1 MTTAS
6 LEERAA
12 IAERRIATLEAQNS
26 KLATRDEVDA
36 AILNAVNTLT
46 WRLITSLIA
55 LAGVIV
61 AAMAATAFVVVN
73 AINIAV
79 GG

>member
-1 MTTAS
+1 MTTAT
-6 LEERAA
+6 LEERLAL
-12 IAERRIATLEAQNS
+12 AEQRISTLEAQNAN
-26 KLATRDEVDA
+26 LATKDEVDA

-61 AAMAATAFVVVN
+61 AAMAAAAFVVVN
-73 AINIAV
+73 AISIAA
-79 GG
+79 GS